1 MIFSMPSNAPPQMK
15 NVVRVDLDELLMRM
29 LASALRRDVGNR
41 ALDDLQQRLLHAL
54 AGDVARNGG
63 VLALAGDLVDLV
75 NIDDAALGE
84 LHVVIRRLKQAEQNV
99 FHIVADVARLGE
111 RGRVRDGERHLED
124 AGERLGKERLAAAG
138 GAEQQDVAL
147 LQLHVVVAAEED
159 ALIVVVDRHGQRDL
173 GRLLPDDILVEHL
186 ANFARRGDGVGRFQL
201 IVRLIAVLQ
210 HVHAQADA
218 LIADAHA
225 RPLDH
230 AVHFVLALAAERAA
244 KLFFPIFTHKSNC
257 PYLL

>member
-1 MIFSMPSNAPPQMK
+1 M
-15 NVVRVDLDELLMRM
+15 RV
-29 LASALRRDVGNR
+29 LAAALRRDVRDR
-41 ALDDLQQRLLHAL
+41 ALNDFQQCLLHAL
-54 AGDVARNGG
+54 AGDVARDGG

-75 NIDDAALGE
+75 DIDDSALGE

-111 RGRVRDGERHLED
+111 GRRVRDGERHLQN
-124 AGERLGKERLAAAG
+124 AGERLGKERLAAAS
-138 GAEQQDVAL
+138 GAEEQDVAL
-147 LQLHVVVAAEED
+147 LQLHLVVAAEED
-159 ALIVVVDRHGQRDL
+159 AFIVVVDGHGQRDL

-201 IVRLIAVLQ
+201 VVRLIAVLQ